1 MYIDYIP
8 IVLISVLLLFSS
20 ISVLFIDKGEKKGY
34 STGYFLTLSSFI
46 VVLIVLLYFLT
57 IGPDNYY
64 IFSYSLY
71 ISNIGY
77 LLSIVAVLGGL
88 VALLGAKDH
97 MEIWRTRSSML
108 SLMMLTML
116 GIIYMAFSNNI
127 IVILTGWG
135 ISSAAS
141 YAITMLRKDFGSVI
155 SGMKYLVMGLI
166 SSSFMIFG
174 FALYALGIGTLY
186 FSFQNIQYPDLFTL
200 GIVFVSVA
208 FLFKIG
214 AFPFQG
220 WLPDV
225 YIDADRIS
233 VSFVSSVGKMVGIVP
248 LLKIL
253 ISGDPTGVEEISVLA
268 IFATISILSMTIG
281 NIVAFSRKDITS
293 IFSFS
298 SIAQMGFVLIG
309 FTTIFLS
316 QTIAEAGI
324 IIQMMAYVIAQAGL
338 FNFANHVE
346 KVSGTTDIR
355 GLRGLASSDRG
366 LAVASTILLLSLLG
380 IPPILGFWGKLFL
393 FESAFYIPWLI
404 VIGVINSAISAGYY
418 VPLIREM
425 YREGNFTYVRS
436 DERDSVIFASAIS
449 IAVGLIAPLLLVVI

>member
-1 MYIDYIP
+1 MYTDYIS
-8 IVLISVLLLFSS
+8 IAIISVLILFSS
-20 ISVLFIDKGEKKGY
+20 IAVLFLDKGEKKGY
-34 STGYFLTLSSFI
+34 STGYFLTLSTFI
-46 VVLIVLLYFLT
+46 VVLILLLYFLT

-77 LLSIVAVLGGL
+77 LLSIVSVLGGL

-97 MEIWRTRSSML
+97 MEIWKTRSSML

-174 FALYALGIGTLY
+174 FALYALGVGTLY
-186 FSFQNIQYPDLFTL
+186 FSFQSIQYPDLFTL
-200 GIVFVSVA
+200 GVIFVSIA

-225 YIDADRIS
+225 YIGADRIS

-253 ISGDPTGVEEISVLA
+253 IAGDPVGVEKVSVLA

-324 IIQMMAYVIAQAGL
+324 IIQMMAYVVAQAGL
-338 FNFANHVE
+338 FNLANHVE
-346 KVSGTTDIR
+346 KISGTSDIR

-418 VPLIREM
+418 IPLIREM
-425 YREGNFTYVRS
+425 YREGNFEYVKS